1 MTLCLTNLQKRVN
14 FPYFVCTQM
23 QKIYYKQHSTKY
35 MPTVETFLPC
45 TNKKVQKAT
54 SRNILLSWLIENRPR
69 PVLLAKFLGL
79 FDSSFPPNPK
89 VSGVRFFGCR
99 GWVRKKRRRRGV
111 TPIIPRSRRSRAR
124 CCVET
129 QPATVAA
136 AAATT
141 ERNGRTGRAPTPHPP
156 QKRGEEAPRPVSP
169 STPSFWV
176 HLRSL
181 YKGGGNIHGSS
192 VQ

>member
-1 MTLCLTNLQKRVN
+1 
-14 FPYFVCTQM
+14 
-23 QKIYYKQHSTKY
+23 
-35 MPTVETFLPC
+35 MPTVKKFLPC

-136 AAATT
+136 AAAATT
-141 ERNGRTGRAPTPHPP
+141 ERKNGEGAHPPPTP
-156 QKRGEEAPRPVSP
+156 KKGEEAPRPVSP

-181 YKGGGNIHGSS
+181 YKGGGSIHGSS